1 MFITKDSK
9 LSVQSKELLEN
20 ETKNSNGFIIVCQ
33 QFLMQDLQQFLM
45 QDLLR
50 SITSSA
56 IGG

>member
-33 QFLMQDLQQFLM
+33 QFLMQDL
-45 QDLLR
+45 LR
-50 SITSSA
+50 SITSFA